1 MKYPL
6 FTPVMTKK
14 GRYRA
19 SIRHFMNFVWSIMK
33 YCVFINI
40 YTTYYEVLVDF
51 CLCFTPKSVFYPLF
65 SYKHRYLAQR
75 RRGRGELMI
84 NFKSPPYVDFTGAVW
99 LGGPSPHKKSH
110 LPNFYRYI
118 WMRPHLYGKRKRY
131 GVALINI

>member
-1 MKYPL
+1 MKYPI

-14 GRYRA
+14 DRYMA
-19 SIRHFMNFVWSIMK
+19 FIWHFFATYMQFWFDLLSNI
-33 YCVFINI
+33 VFLLK

-51 CLCFTPKSVFYPLF
+51 CLCFAQKSVFYPRFL
-65 SYKHRYLAQR
+65 YKHRYLAQR

-110 LPNFYRYI
+110 P
-118 WMRPHLYGKRKRY
+118 
-131 GVALINI
+131 